1 MRGPTNTHPVPTFSP
16 KCSQRGGSF
25 VPFSPPQERA
35 VSRRRRETSKCAS
48 ALNARMIFGTAAT
61 TAAQNS
67 GERTANHFAV
77 FVPQPFRAIDKL
89 AVGGI
94 SRSVRTYT
102 ISTSFR
108 LCAVCDAVKTAD
120 NRQKNP
126 PVSGGRQSQF
136 PDDDSYFEVL
146 LCPLNLPQEHRKNN
160 SDDGTGCVIV

>member
-1 MRGPTNTHPVPTFSP
+1 MAPQPPRPRKILANGQQIILPFLCRSRSARSTNW
-16 KCSQRGGSF
+16 Q
-25 VPFSPPQERA
+25 
-35 VSRRRRETSKCAS
+35 
-48 ALNARMIFGTAAT
+48 
-61 TAAQNS
+61 S
-67 GERTANHFAV
+67 GESHEV
-77 FVPQPFRAIDKL
+77 HEVHE
-89 AVGGI
+89 
-94 SRSVRTYT
+94 VRTYT

-160 SDDGTGCVIV
+160 SDDGTGCVFVGPRTRTQTFPTWSGLRPDTLDNLLGTR